1 VDDNTS
7 PDNLAKAR
15 LEAIRQDRIQLI
27 EQIRQSQDT
36 IARSLELIRRI
47 DTVLRKAGEKP

>member
-47 DTVLRKAGEKP
+47 DAALRKAGEKP